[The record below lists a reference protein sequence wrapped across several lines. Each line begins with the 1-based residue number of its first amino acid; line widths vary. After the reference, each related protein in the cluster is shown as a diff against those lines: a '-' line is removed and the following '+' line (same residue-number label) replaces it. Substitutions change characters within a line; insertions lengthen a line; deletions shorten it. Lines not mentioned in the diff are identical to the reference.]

1 VRSLP
6 GRGLVTTVG
15 VHPTRCLAITEAS
28 EADRGMDGYLS
39 QLQQVRT
46 HRPSMNLMAVVELCL
61 CQRGT
66 GCPATHVVV
75 GPLRVRCCVRF
86 CEYPVVP
93 AGPAPILTRFFPSRS
108 PISCLSP
115 MRTTGYVCCD
125 APQLAVEG
133 AAEKLVVAIGE
144 CGLDWDRTRGCTC
157 GHIMIAPDVAL
168 LFMHLHVSP
177 CTNWQ
182 L

>member
-1 VRSLP
+1 MRSLP

-28 EADRGMDGYLS
+28 EADGGMDGYLS
-39 QLQQVRT
+39 QLQQVRA
-46 HRPSMNLMAVVELCL
+46 HRPSMSLMAAVELSQRPTSLWAL
-61 CQRGT
+61 CKAQW
-66 GCPATHVVV
+66 VVV
-75 GPLRVRCCVRF
+75 RGFASTQWYQLGRH
-86 CEYPVVP
+86 
-93 AGPAPILTRFFPSRS
+93 PSSLDFSPNRS
-108 PISCLSP
+108 PIPCLSP

-144 CGLDWDRTRGCTC
+144 CGLDWDRTGGCTC
-157 GHIMIAPDVAL
+157 GHILIAPDVAL
-168 LFMHLHVSP
+168 LFMRAHVSP
-177 CTNWQ
+177 RTNWQ